1 MEQGRR
7 LRYLEDDDDDDD
19 DDIVFQGLRTM
30 VLLSFMGRCINGLQF
45 ENFYATMD
53 VFSRSRG
60 VLQRNFL
67 EPKCGKENDV
77 LRFEDR

>member
-7 LRYLEDDDDDDD
+7 LRYLENDDDD

-45 ENFYATMD
+45 ESFYATMD
-53 VFSRSRG
+53 VLVGPELFYSG
-60 VLQRNFL
+60 TF
-67 EPKCGKENDV
+67 
-77 LRFEDR
+77 

>member
-19 DDIVFQGLRTM
+19 IVFQGSRTI
-30 VLLSFMGRCINGLQF
+30 VLLSFMGRCINGSKF

-53 VFSRSRG
+53 VLVG
-60 VLQRNFL
+60 L
-67 EPKCGKENDV
+67 EVFYSGT
-77 LRFEDR
+77 F